1 MILTN
6 HTLTDK
12 HYISMVAV
20 MLLAHAIPLTIHNG
34 DLSLKENELLFV
46 SSYVQL
52 WKKIT
57 YGLLACV
64 LLRVLNIR
72 LSIPIINYIINIWLW
87 IIITIISISI
97 FAILCDTI
105 IYKNRKID
113 RVAIKELF
121 RTYLQPWK
129 K

>member
-20 MLLAHAIPLTIHNG
+20 MLLAHAIPLTIHDW
-34 DLSLKENELLFV
+34 DLSLEESDLLFV

-72 LSIPIINYIINIWLW
+72 LSISAINYIINIWLW
-87 IIITIISISI
+87 LIIALISISI
-97 FAILCDTI
+97 LAILGDII
-105 IYKNRKID
+105 IYKNKKID
-113 RVAIKELF
+113 RYAIKELF
-121 RTYLQPWK
+121 RTYIQPWK